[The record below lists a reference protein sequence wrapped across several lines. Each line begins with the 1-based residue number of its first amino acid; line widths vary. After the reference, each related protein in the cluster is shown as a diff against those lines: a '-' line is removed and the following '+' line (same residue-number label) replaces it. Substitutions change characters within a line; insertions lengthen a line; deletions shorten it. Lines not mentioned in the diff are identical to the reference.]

1 MYSFIALLCERILR
15 IPPSPEPPPGDE
27 ATTRTFRAAP
37 NFYKYLLCVWGIKM
51 AVTGVGLIIWFVVI
65 MPQLMH
71 AAKGKGWGILGLALG
86 VIEVIGLIS
95 TIAYWIYSWFA
106 VRLDFDKRW
115 YVVTDR
121 SLRVREGIVIVREAT
136 VTFANIQN
144 ISVSQGPLQRLL
156 GIADLRVDTAG
167 GGGIAH
173 DQQGM
178 HNLHTTFFR
187 GVDNANEIR
196 ELMQQRL
203 KRLKDA
209 GLGDHDD
216 AETRT
221 AESAPLQLLAALR
234 EVRQEAVRLRETV
247 YDLPRS

>member
-1 MYSFIALLCERILR
+1 MYNSIAQLCERILR
-15 IPPSPEPPPGDE
+15 IPPPPEPPPGDE
-27 ATTRTFRAAP
+27 ATTRSFRAAP
-37 NFYKYLLCVWGIKM
+37 NFYKYLLFVWAIKTV
-51 AVTGVGLIIWFVVI
+51 ATGVGLIMWFAII
-65 MPQLMH
+65 MPLLMH
-71 AAKGKGWGILGLALG
+71 ATVRKGWGGWTLILGI
-86 VIEVIGLIS
+86 IEVIGLIS
-95 TIAYWIYSWFA
+95 TIGYWIYSWFT

-121 SLRVREGIVIVREAT
+121 SLRVREGIVTVREAT

-144 ISVSQGPLQRLL
+144 ISVSQGPVQRLL

-173 DQQGM
+173 DQKGM

-203 KRLKDA
+203 KHLKDA

-216 AETRT
+216 AENSQPTGSN
-221 AESAPLQLLAALR
+221 AEIIAALK
-234 EVRQEAVRLRETV
+234 EVRAEATRLRETAQ
-247 YDLPRS
+247 RA